1 MTEEKKRKILNELML
16 RYDFD
21 EQGLFGVQPLQRYV
35 KKNNFVISDAI
46 EKIRVGGFCY
56 RRSQGIVYLYHQTY
70 NCNSGLLFAN
80 IKRTEFSTIL
90 IRRIMEYL
98 NKFTGITSWKG
109 FIETS
114 KFLDKDYLDRH
125 PNALHR
131 EAQKEEIYSLVDAV
145 WDTIYEKLDRMDFYI
160 DEADVYISSRRERE
174 RV

>member
-21 EQGLFGVQPLQRYV
+21 EQGLFGVQPLQRYI

-131 EAQKEEIYSLVDAV
+131 GAQKEEIYNLVDAV
-145 WDTIYEKLDRMDFYI
+145 WNTIYEKLDRMDFYI
-160 DEADVYISSRRERE
+160 NEADIYISSRREKE
-174 RV
+174 KV

>member
-1 MTEEKKRKILNELML
+1 MTEEKKQKILNELMS

-21 EQGLFGVQPLQRYV
+21 EQGLFGVQPLQRYI

-46 EKIRVGGFCY
+46 EKIRVGEFYY
-56 RRSQGIVYLYHQTY
+56 RRSQGTVYLYHQTY
-70 NCNSGLLFAN
+70 NCSSNLLFAN

-90 IRRIMEYL
+90 LRRIMEYL

-125 PNALHR
+125 PNALHKG
-131 EAQKEEIYSLVDAV
+131 AQKEEIHSLVDAV
-145 WDTIYEKLDRMDFYI
+145 WDTIYEKLDM
-160 DEADVYISSRRERE
+160 ADVYLSEADAYIASRREKE
-174 RV
+174 RL

>member
-1 MTEEKKRKILNELML
+1 MTEEKKRKILNELMS

-46 EKIRVGGFCY
+46 EKIRVGEFYY
-56 RRSQGIVYLYHQTY
+56 RRSRGVVYLYHQTY
-70 NCNSGLLFAN
+70 NCSSSLLFAN
-80 IKRTEFSTIL
+80 IKRTEFSTVL
-90 IRRIMEYL
+90 LRRIMEYL
-98 NKFTGITSWKG
+98 NTFTGITSWKG

-131 EAQKEEIYSLVDAV
+131 EAQKEEVHNLVDAV
-145 WDTIYEKLDRMDFYI
+145 WDTIYEKLDRMGFYI
-160 DEADVYISSRRERE
+160 DEADIYIASRREKE
-174 RV
+174 RI

>member
-1 MTEEKKRKILNELML
+1 MTEEKKRKILSELMS

-46 EKIRVGGFCY
+46 EKIRAGGFYY
-56 RRSQGIVYLYHQTY
+56 RRSRGVVYLYHQSY
-70 NCNSGLLFAN
+70 NCSSNLLFAN
-80 IKRTEFSTIL
+80 IKRTEFSTVL
-90 IRRIMEYL
+90 LRRIMEYL
-98 NKFTGITSWKG
+98 NTFTGITSWRG

-131 EAQKEEIYSLVDAV
+131 GAQKEEIHNLVDAV

-160 DEADVYISSRRERE
+160 DEADVYISSRREKE
-174 RV
+174 RI